1 MTSCSEKN
9 PCHKK
14 MQKNIDMVKNMNYN
28 KMIIRSLISESG
40 LKDSQFRRMKAAT
53 ATPVIFSQRRKAR
66 KEKKEK

>member
-1 MTSCSEKN
+1 
-9 PCHKK
+9 
-14 MQKNIDMVKNMNYN
+14 MVKNMNYN